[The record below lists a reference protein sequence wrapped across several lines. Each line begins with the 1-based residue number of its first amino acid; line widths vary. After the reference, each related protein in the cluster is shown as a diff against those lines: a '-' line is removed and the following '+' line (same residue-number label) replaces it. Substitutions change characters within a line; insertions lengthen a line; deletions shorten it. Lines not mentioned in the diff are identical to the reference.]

1 MVWSFHKVSGIQ
13 IGDSSKTTTLVYLN
27 ATHLLLLS
35 TREAAVPLL
44 GMDSDSSDLKGH
56 LIVKNVFKGLK
67 GLVHKLPVTS
77 ELWDGGMDRNVLID
91 LF

>member
-1 MVWSFHKVSGIQ
+1 MSGIQ
-13 IGDSSKTTTLVYLN
+13 IGDSSKTTTLVCLN
-27 ATHLLLLS
+27 ATHLHLLS
-35 TREAAVPLL
+35 TREAAVSLL

-67 GLVHKLPVTS
+67 GLVHKLPVTG
-77 ELWDGGMDRNVLID
+77 ELWDGEMDRNVLID